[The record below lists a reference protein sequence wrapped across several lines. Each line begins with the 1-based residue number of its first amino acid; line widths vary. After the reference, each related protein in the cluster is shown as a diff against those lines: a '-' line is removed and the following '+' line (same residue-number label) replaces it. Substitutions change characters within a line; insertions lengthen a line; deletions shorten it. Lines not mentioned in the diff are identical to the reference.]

1 MNLNESK
8 NNYTNKLSERQT
20 GLLHWW
26 RCKNVKRAS
35 AQRYRRC
42 RRRRRRRPAYNIEWN
57 QIPTLNVVQ
66 NHQINNII
74 KYFILVFPFLCSLPL
89 IIGRIFSASPLELII
104 KIMIWW
110 AITWLDIPFVLIDFS
125 IQLDLISII
134 IRQIPLEIFRLSIII
149 YYKVDRW
156 CLWVCVCVC
165 FLYEKEKRVYYWSH
179 NKIINKQNQKTET

>member
-1 MNLNESK
+1 MRVKIITRTNSPRGKQVFCTDDVVKMWREPRLNGTVVVVVVVQPTILNGIK
-8 NNYTNKLSERQT
+8 F
-20 GLLHWW
+20 LL
-26 RCKNVKRAS
+26 
-35 AQRYRRC
+35 
-42 RRRRRRRPAYNIEWN
+42 
-57 QIPTLNVVQ
+57 LNVVQ

-156 CLWVCVCVC
+156 CVWVCVCVC